1 MAKIVSAQTGAIKG
15 SNGQSLDAEFNFENS
30 RSTHFDAIIFAGGA
44 DSSYAKK
51 LKTGRLIH
59 AAREAF
65 MHKKAIGA
73 TGNTVEWLADIAL
86 PGEFSAGVKTGGISL
101 EKGVLIA
108 PEVGTGAEFSK
119 SFIDAVAKHRVWERE
134 VDHIAA

>member
-1 MAKIVSAQTGAIKG
+1 MAKIVSAQTGAVKSASG
-15 SNGQSLDAEFNFENS
+15 GSLDAEFNFENS
-30 RSTHFDAIIFAGGA
+30 RSTHFDAIIFAGGSTDA
-44 DSSYAKK
+44 YAKK

-65 MHKKAIGA
+65 MHQKAIGA
-73 TGNTVEWLADIAL
+73 TGNTVEWLVDIAL

-108 PEVGTGAEFSK
+108 PDVGVGAEFSK
-119 SFIDAVAKHRVWERE
+119 SFLESLAKHRVWERE
-134 VDHIAA
+134 VEHIAA